1 MTFRGFQH
9 NNTPPWKRD
18 AIDWIARK
26 IDPEAADWIR
36 ANSRVASVRRMRPA
50 RTAGHDIEGKL
61 SSVSLRSAVP
71 ADTSAI
77 ALLVQET
84 ISSIYPRYYPDG
96 IVDAFA
102 RMHSHDAIST
112 DVAAGRVTVAEMA
125 GKIIGTGTV
134 DGNHISRLFVLPA
147 FQGRGVG
154 SALLDRLEG
163 EVARACDVAV
173 VESSLPACSL
183 YEHRGY
189 QTVSHGAWKVSM
201 GVFPPSIL
209 VWEVMEKSLRHTDDD
224 R

>member
-1 MTFRGFQH
+1 M
-9 NNTPPWKRD
+9 
-18 AIDWIARK
+18 
-26 IDPEAADWIR
+26 
-36 ANSRVASVRRMRPA
+36 
-50 RTAGHDIEGKL
+50 
-61 SSVSLRSAVP
+61 SLRSAVP

-84 ISSIYPRYYPDG
+84 IGSIYPRYYPDS

-163 EVARACDVAV
+163 KIARTCDVAV
-173 VESSLPACSL
+173 VESSSAHDARCTSIVATRPSPMA
-183 YEHRGY
+183 RGRCL
-189 QTVSHGAWKVSM
+189 QVC
-201 GVFPPSIL
+201 F
-209 VWEVMEKSLRHTDDD
+209 LRQFSFGK
-224 R
+224 